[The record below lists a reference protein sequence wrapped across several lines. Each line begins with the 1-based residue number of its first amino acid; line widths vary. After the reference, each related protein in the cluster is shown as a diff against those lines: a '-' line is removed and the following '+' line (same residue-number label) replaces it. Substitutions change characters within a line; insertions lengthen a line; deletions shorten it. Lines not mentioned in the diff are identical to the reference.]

1 MAGTCLSVLLLKVFI
16 KGINMTP
23 EFVLAI
29 GKETVKM
36 VLLMAAP
43 MLGAGML
50 IGLIIAILQAATQIQ
65 EMTLTF
71 VPKIVA
77 VFLALLFFLPWM
89 MRLMVEYTTRL
100 ITNIPSVIG

>member
-1 MAGTCLSVLLLKVFI
+1 
-16 KGINMTP
+16 MTP
-23 EFVLAI
+23 DFVLAI

-36 VLLMAAP
+36 VLLMSAP

-71 VPKIVA
+71 VPKIIGC
-77 VFLALLFFLPWM
+77 FSPYFFFCP
-89 MRLMVEYTTRL
+89 
-100 ITNIPSVIG
+100 G